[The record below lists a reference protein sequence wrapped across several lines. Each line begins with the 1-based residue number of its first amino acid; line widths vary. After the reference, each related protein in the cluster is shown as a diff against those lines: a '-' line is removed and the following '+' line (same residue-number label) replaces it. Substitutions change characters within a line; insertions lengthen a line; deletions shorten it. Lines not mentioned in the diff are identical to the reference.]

1 MLMPLLWLYL
11 EGWHGVGENDL
22 FDFVFYF
29 FFSFPEEQNI
39 AKLHK
44 HLVIFDYDESPK
56 ET

>member
-22 FDFVFYF
+22 FDFVFF

>member
-1 MLMPLLWLYL
+1 MVWVKMIYL
-11 EGWHGVGENDL
+11 TL
-22 FDFVFYF
+22 YF